1 MTQRESGSQELG
13 LEGRIKQVENRI
25 WALWLA
31 SGSDTA
37 NLLMTR
43 TKAAIDAKDLD
54 LAVQLLD
61 SIIKIKTGPDRYK
74 FTDMEYVG
82 NGNLPEQTE
91 KPAQEELLIN
101 PSTAVVKLLDLEEM
115 VNQIQHEIW
124 EASIEEGESYSD
136 ILDRVIE
143 NTSDF
148 KDQDVE
154 LINRVA
160 KMIRNAREEQEEDDQ

>member
-1 MTQRESGSQELG
+1 MPYPFSEIMVGDKFILG
-13 LEGRIKQVENRI
+13 
-25 WALWLA
+25 
-31 SGSDTA
+31 D
-37 NLLMTR
+37 
-43 TKAAIDAKDLD
+43 D
-54 LAVQLLD
+54 D

-143 NTSDF
+143 NT
-148 KDQDVE
+148 
-154 LINRVA
+154 
-160 KMIRNAREEQEEDDQ
+160 